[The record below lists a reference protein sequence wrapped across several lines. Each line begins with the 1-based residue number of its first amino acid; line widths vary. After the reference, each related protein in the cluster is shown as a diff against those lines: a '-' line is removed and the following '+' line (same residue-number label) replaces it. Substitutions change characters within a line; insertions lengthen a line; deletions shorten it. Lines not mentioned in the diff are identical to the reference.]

1 MKGSSLSQDLKSL
14 LNNKRYSDIEIIC
27 EDNIK
32 LYANRVILAA
42 RSNVLDALFY
52 NGLKE
57 SYENQIRFP
66 TFNSHVM
73 KIVLEYVYTGSVRE
87 ESLNDDII
95 IIEAY
100 SAADYFQLPDLQEF
114 ITGIFKNSLLK
125 SCRVHNLP
133 VLLSNVVEKKK
144 PSLIENHILIDLIIE
159 ELSTFPLNVIEFGR
173 LSLEALRYLLSYKH
187 EKKMPFVT
195 PEYEIL
201 RYCAILVGKNVS
213 NDTYETLSKRLPI
226 LEPMN
231 YIQVEILRYSAIL
244 GGKKVC
250 NNAYETLFKRQPIPP
265 ISGQIEYIQ
274 VENNFTDC
282 QKVAEILEPLIKYI
296 DLKRIN
302 TQILAKIIEPLGIV
316 SSEIIKDAMINTY
329 M

>member
-14 LNNKRYSDIEIIC
+14 LNNKRYSDIEILC

-32 LYANRVILAA
+32 LYANRAILAA

-66 TFNSHVM
+66 TINSSVM
-73 KIVLEYVYTGSVRE
+73 KIILEYAYTGSVRE
-87 ESLNDDII
+87 ESLNDDI

-100 SAADYFQLPDLQEF
+100 SAADYFQLPDLQGF
-114 ITGIFKNSLLK
+114 IARIFKDSLLK

-133 VLLSNVVEKKK
+133 VLLSKVVEKKK
-144 PSLIENHILIDLIIE
+144 PSLIDNHILIDLIVE

-201 RYCAILVGKNVS
+201 RYCAILAGKNVS
-213 NDTYETLSKRLPI
+213 NDAYETLSKRLPI

-250 NNAYETLFKRQPIPP
+250 NEAYETLFKRQPIPS
-265 ISGQIEYIQ
+265 ISRQIEYIK

-282 QKVAEILEPLIKYI
+282 QKVVEILEPLVKYI

-302 TQILAKIIEPLGIV
+302 TQILAKIIEPLGIIP
-316 SSEIIKDAMINTY
+316 SEVIKDAMTNTY